1 MSFYKEHKQTCLT
14 ITFVEIIII
23 IIYVLLASKFA
34 SLTEIWDNS
43 LLRTLENFTIVGS
56 IEAALQNPI

>member
-23 IIYVLLASKFA
+23 IYVLLASKFA
-34 SLTEIWDNS
+34 SLYWD
-43 LLRTLENFTIVGS
+43 LG
-56 IEAALQNPI
+56 

>member
-14 ITFVEIIII
+14 ITFVEII